1 MYQGSAVYCQIWN
14 TCKAMHWQRCVS
26 REHRD
31 GDGCRPAQGQT
42 PDDSPSGAPAPAVLL
57 TGRAARQVRS
67 RVPRAAN

>member
-31 GDGCRPAQGQT
+31 GDGCSPAQGQT
-42 PDDSPSGAPAPAVLL
+42 LTTHLPGLLLRGAADRKGRPSGEEQSP
-57 TGRAARQVRS
+57 RS
-67 RVPRAAN
+67 P